1 MVYNVPQYVNF
12 PPTRYWITDGSKPCK
27 QLLAS
32 FSVHLS
38 VRYLS
43 GRSIREQ
50 HISVCMFLCITLYT
64 RIEEEKELYPPP
76 SSIFSTCHNG
86 RPRGDMSPQKRDTPK
101 RMNTK
106 RKRRKGNSLW
116 RARNVDVASDK
127 FGTWDTIT
135 VRVWHLGSCGFIP
148 TNPLH
153 LLLSCNWTEYIELS
167 WLIIQWR
174 FRN

>member
-1 MVYNVPQYVNF
+1 MYRNTSTFRLQDTELLMDQSHANNF
-12 PPTRYWITDGSKPCK
+12 WHH
-27 QLLAS
+27 
-32 FSVHLS
+32 F
-38 VRYLS
+38 
-43 GRSIREQ
+43 RSIYQCGVYQDDPSESSTSV
-50 HISVCMFLCITLYT
+50 SVCFCVLPYT
-64 RIEEEKELYPPP
+64 VHTNGRKKEFYPPP